1 MNKADMR
8 KGMLLKGKVGA
19 EEKIYRVLDL
29 KEKVLVLDYVK
40 KTMPVWKTYE
50 ELSDCVEKEEETRAE
65 AIDIID
71 VMEGESRK
79 TAYQRYNMIS
89 GVLPFLSEENMRT
102 EAIKRASER

>member
-1 MNKADMR
+1 M
-8 KGMLLKGKVGA
+8 
-19 EEKIYRVLDL
+19 
-29 KEKVLVLDYVK
+29 
-40 KTMPVWKTYE
+40 
-50 ELSDCVEKEEETRAE
+50 EKEEETRAE

-71 VMEGESRK
+71 ALEGERRK

>member
-1 MNKADMR
+1 MDIKQA
-8 KGMLLKGKVGA
+8 
-19 EEKIYRVLDL
+19 
-29 KEKVLVLDYVK
+29 
-40 KTMPVWKTYE
+40 YE

-89 GVLPFLSEENMRT
+89 GILPFLSEESMR
-102 EAIKRASER
+102 ISCKYIFL